1 MADETRAARPPEME
15 SLGRAGFSVSAL
27 SRVLL
32 GMRARLGV
40 NRIYGIDAHTGA
52 KSGWVTFRPTR
63 RLHRG
68 ASIGSHPPSGAD
80 VPGIGKPSAREARAP
95 FTPPQSSFSSGH

>member
-1 MADETRAARPPEME
+1 MEDETRAARPPEME
-15 SLGRAGFSVSAL
+15 SLGRAGFSVSEL

-40 NRIYGIDAHTGA
+40 NRICGIDAHTGA

-80 VPGIGKPSAREARAP
+80 VRARGQKCRRVP
-95 FTPPQSSFSSGH
+95 FHDATPLGQHVG